1 MAALVYTLCAL
12 TCLACAALL
21 LRGYR
26 ETRGPLLL
34 WSGLCFVGL
43 TAGNVLLVVDRVILT
58 SVDLSTGR
66 LAVAFFSLLLL
77 LFGLIWE
84 HE

>member
-1 MAALVYTLCAL
+1 V
-12 TCLACAALL
+12 LL

-26 ETRGPLLL
+26 GTSGQLLL

-43 TAGNVLLVVDRVILT
+43 TAGNVILVIDRVFLPD
-58 SVDLSTGR
+58 VDLSTVR
-66 LAVAFFSLLLL
+66 LATAFFSLLLL